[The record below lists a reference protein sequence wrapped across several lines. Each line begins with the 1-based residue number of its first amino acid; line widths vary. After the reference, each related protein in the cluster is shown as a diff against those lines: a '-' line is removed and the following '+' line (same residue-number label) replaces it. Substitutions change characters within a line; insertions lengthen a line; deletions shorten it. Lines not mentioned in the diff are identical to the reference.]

1 MSLYVIALDD
11 HADGNAYAAGI
22 AEASCMYDAISAS
35 LLALNNHDHVGLITS
50 NTIEHF
56 DKPLSKTTANDI
68 APYGLLLSAGKFFP
82 IGEIV
87 NKL

>member
-1 MSLYVIALDD
+1 MTLYVIALDD
-11 HADGNAYAAGI
+11 HADGNAYATGI
-22 AEASCMYDAISAS
+22 AEAACMYDAISTS
-35 LLALNNHDHVGLITS
+35 LFALNNHDHVGIIT
-50 NTIEHF
+50 NTTIVHF
-56 DKPLSKTTANDI
+56 DKPLSETTANDL

>member
-1 MSLYVIALDD
+1 MTLYVIALDD

-35 LLALNNHDHVGLITS
+35 LLALKNHDHVGIITS
-50 NTIEHF
+50 TTIVHL
-56 DKPLSKTTANDI
+56 DKPLSETTANDL